1 MSSRLPACHLE
12 LALAMDRRFSE
23 LLSGV
28 VPCADGAL
36 NFLEKPSPLRFC
48 NARYIWLIWSCVV
61 LVLDPLLSLAH
72 STCSGK
78 GVFAVLLG
86 SGVSRSA
93 GVPTGWDLMLTLIRE
108 LATLRGED
116 AGIQPDEWF
125 RRSQHAEPDY
135 SAVLG
140 ALARTPAER
149 RALLQPFFEPTEE
162 ERERGI
168 KVPTPAHRAIARLAA
183 SGHVRIIVTT
193 NFDRLMETALLDEG
207 VTPVV
212 VANGDQAEGAAPL
225 VHQSC
230 VVLKLHGDYL
240 DDRIKNT
247 EAELST
253 YDDRMAVLLD
263 QVLNEFGL
271 IVSGWS
277 GEWDQALRSTFERC
291 SSRRYSTYWG
301 TVGDPGPRAAD
312 LIARR
317 QAQVIRTA
325 GADALFTAVEEKV
338 RALDDLRMSHPLTT
352 AVAVATLKRYIVEDR
367 FRVMLEDL
375 TRNEA
380 LGVARAID
388 DCIPKSSVPD
398 AATMAHAIRALDG
411 LTATLRAVF
420 FHGCR
425 LGRSEH
431 DKVFLRSLPL
441 LAPKAE
447 WLNLPTYDVWRQMRL
462 YPMCSVLYAG
472 ALGTVS
478 SGRWGLLRELLT
490 LRFKS
495 CGKNRWVHSHLPAMF
510 ALDEAAARTV
520 AGNTRLPASEHVFAL
535 LQPLTMDLVADGDAL
550 FDELEIWM
558 CLAIADQH
566 QPSPGSVPRIP
577 VGRFMSHRFHGDP
590 GSQPDAFFA
599 GAAQAGAAWP
609 PLSEGWFGGTEA
621 GLFTARN
628 HVESRVAQVASLFWG

>member
-1 MSSRLPACHLE
+1 M
-12 LALAMDRRFSE
+12 
-23 LLSGV
+23 
-28 VPCADGAL
+28 
-36 NFLEKPSPLRFC
+36 
-48 NARYIWLIWSCVV
+48 LI
-61 LVLDPLLSLAH
+61 LDPLLSLAH
-72 STCSGK
+72 SMCSGK

-168 KVPTPAHRAIARLAA
+168 KVPTSAHKAIARLAA

-193 NFDRLMETALLDEG
+193 NFDRLMEMALLDEG
-207 VTPVV
+207 ITPVV

-247 EAELST
+247 EAELSA
-253 YDDRMAVLLD
+253 YDNRMTLVLD
-263 QVLNEFGL
+263 QVLDEFGL

-277 GEWDQALRSTFERC
+277 GEWDQALRSAFERC
-291 SSRRYSTYWG
+291 SSRRYSMYWG
-301 TVGDPGPRAAD
+301 TVGDPGSRAAD

-338 RALDDLRMSHPLTT
+338 RALDDLRTSHPLTT
-352 AVAVATLKRYIVEDR
+352 AVAVATLKRYLVEDR

-375 TRNEA
+375 LRDEA

-388 DCIPKSSVPD
+388 GCIPRSSAPD

-411 LTATLRAVF
+411 LSATLRALF

-431 DKVFLRSLPL
+431 DKVFLRSLSL

-447 WLNLPTYDVWRQMRL
+447 WLNLPTYDVWRHMRL

-472 ALGTVS
+472 ALGAVA

-490 LRFKS
+490 LKFKS
-495 CGKNRWVHSHLPAMF
+495 CGKDRRAHSHLPAMYV
-510 ALDEAAARTV
+510 LDEAAARTL
-520 AGNTRLPASEHVFAL
+520 AGNVRLPASEHVFAL
-535 LQPLTMDLVADGDAL
+535 LQPLAADLVSDAEAL

-558 CLAIADQH
+558 CLAVADQY
-566 QPSPGSVPRIP
+566 QPSPGSAPRIP

-590 GSQPDAFFA
+590 GGQPDAFFA
-599 GAAQAGAAWP
+599 DAAQAGPAWP
-609 PLSEGWFGGTEA
+609 PLAEGWFGGTEA
-621 GLFTARN
+621 GFSAARGY
-628 HVESRVAQVASLFWG
+628 VENRVAQLDPHFWG